1 MTKELSR
8 YPRSLSEKENS
19 GLIDR
24 LYETGGSSNVALD
37 LLVYLANNQ
46 MKNLFGDNWFS
57 IADFCKVMGYD
68 RTKLHRKLS
77 KEQIIELF
85 GKNNS
90 PKYIRTE
97 ADGTEI
103 MHNIE
108 TVFEAALYRL
118 GLSNLTLANKNSDGS
133 TSYKFVQI
141 ITKFDI
147 KTDFSTKKGTKR
159 LYNAVLN
166 PVIKDSLFK
175 NYNLIDL
182 QDYREIPDRTG
193 YRYFYLN
200 LSKMIYVI
208 KNKIIKGQAPYFTLT
223 VDQLAKIFDIQIVS
237 NNDRKKK
244 VRSILNSIN
253 SYLKVT
259 NFQFDFVKS
268 EHEKWAYTVQFY
280 FPEDTL
286 AYFDQKFTKV
296 FTDRFYN
303 SLVWKYVEIIYPDFY
318 GAGRNSKVEEIKNNN
333 DLYNEFLRWAHS
345 EDNIDV
351 KEELYRNTF
360 ISVFQKT
367 PEEFGLDIF
376 RFT

>member
-1 MTKELSR
+1 MSKELSR
-8 YPRSLSEKENS
+8 YPRPLSEKENS
-19 GLIDR
+19 GLIER

-77 KEQIIELF
+77 EEQILELF
-85 GKNNS
+85 GKNNA

-182 QDYREIPDRTG
+182 QDYRKIPDRIG

-223 VDQLAKIFDIQIVS
+223 V
-237 NNDRKKK
+237 N
-244 VRSILNSIN
+244 
-253 SYLKVT
+253 
-259 NFQFDFVKS
+259 
-268 EHEKWAYTVQFY
+268 
-280 FPEDTL
+280 
-286 AYFDQKFTKV
+286 
-296 FTDRFYN
+296 
-303 SLVWKYVEIIYPDFY
+303 
-318 GAGRNSKVEEIKNNN
+318 
-333 DLYNEFLRWAHS
+333 
-345 EDNIDV
+345 
-351 KEELYRNTF
+351 
-360 ISVFQKT
+360 
-367 PEEFGLDIF
+367 
-376 RFT
+376 

>member
-1 MTKELSR
+1 MSKELSR
-8 YPRSLSEKENS
+8 YPRPLSEKENS
-19 GLIDR
+19 GLIER

-77 KEQIIELF
+77 EEQILELF
-85 GKNNS
+85 GKNNA

-182 QDYREIPDRTG
+182 QDYRKIPDRIG

-223 VDQLAKIFDIQIVS
+223 VNQLARIFDIQIAN

-253 SYLKVT
+253 SYLNVT
-259 NFQFDFVKS
+259 NFQFDFIKS

-286 AYFDQKFTKV
+286 TYFDQKFTKV

-303 SLVWKYVEIIYPDFY
+303 ALVWKYVEIVYPNLY
-318 GAGRNSKVEEIKNNN
+318 GPGRNTKVEEIKNNN

-345 EDNIDV
+345 EDNIDI

-360 ISVFQKT
+360 IGVFQKT

-376 RFT
+376 KFA

>member
-1 MTKELSR
+1 MSKELSR
-8 YPRSLSEKENS
+8 YPRPLSEKENS
-19 GLIDR
+19 GLIER

-77 KEQIIELF
+77 EEQILELF
-85 GKNNS
+85 GKNNA

-182 QDYREIPDRTG
+182 QDYRKIPDRIG

-223 VDQLAKIFDIQIVS
+223 VDQLARIFDIQIAN

-253 SYLKVT
+253 SYLNVT
-259 NFQFDFVKS
+259 NFQFDFIKS

-286 AYFDQKFTKV
+286 TYFDQKFTKV

-303 SLVWKYVEIIYPDFY
+303 ALVWKYVEIVYPNLY
-318 GAGRNSKVEEIKNNN
+318 GPGRNTKVEEIKNNN

-345 EDNIDV
+345 EDNIDI

-360 ISVFQKT
+360 IGVFQKT

-376 RFT
+376 KFA